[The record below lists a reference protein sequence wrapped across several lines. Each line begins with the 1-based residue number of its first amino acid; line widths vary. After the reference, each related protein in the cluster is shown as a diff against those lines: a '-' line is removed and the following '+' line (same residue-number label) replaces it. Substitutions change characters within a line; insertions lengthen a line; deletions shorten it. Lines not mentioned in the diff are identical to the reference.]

1 MLKRQCGLPKQV
13 HPFWKFC
20 ELYDPSQGTIGIL
33 HNLCKTA
40 KSVWLPQQMANRLF
54 RLFCGAFFFPFFF
67 LFCFVLFLV
76 KHLSSP
82 NNIPT
87 EIMWI
92 GRTGHSNPEFAE
104 CYNPSGA
111 VERERHHGHKLSTLR
126 LERL

>member
-1 MLKRQCGLPKQV
+1 MWTPCVKTSVWTPQADP
-13 HPFWKFC
+13 PIWKFC

-40 KSVWLPQQMANRLF
+40 KSVWLPQQMAYRLF
-54 RLFCGAFFFPFFF
+54 RLFSGAFFFSFF

-92 GRTGHSNPEFAE
+92 GGTGRSNPEFAGCE
-104 CYNPSGA
+104 TWHLLAQLSG
-111 VERERHHGHKLSTLR
+111 LL
-126 LERL
+126 